1 MDKLLLGRYIQGDSL
16 VHRLDPRAKIDLM
29 FLLCL
34 DHLFM

>member
-16 VHRLDPRAKIDLM
+16 VHRLDPRVKMIFM
-29 FLLCL
+29 FLFCL